1 MAVYLIEQNM
11 YRDVS
16 YPIYKI
22 LEIVVDIPL
31 VDLEELSRSISI
43 PGKAEVTV
51 LEGNSLYIPVRDS
64 ASEDKVLGKVLLNL
78 SRQNISCRA
87 KEVYSSL
94 DEKKVVVVPSSKE
107 GKFKKGDTVHI
118 DSRIY
123 STEEFDSNHSGTTN
137 GDFEV
142 IEVHY
147 SEGHPYYVV
156 KALKNSFFATKDEIY
171 YSFETGMSKK
181 N

>member
-22 LEIVVDIPL
+22 LEVVVDIPS

-43 PGKAEVTV
+43 PDKAEVTV

-64 ASEDKVLGKVLLNL
+64 ASEDEVLSKVLLGL

-94 DEKKVVVVPSSKE
+94 DEKKVVVVPSFKE

-118 DSRIY
+118 NGYIY
-123 STEEFDSNHSGTTN
+123 STEEFDSKHSGITN
-137 GDFEV
+137 NDFEV
-142 IEVHY
+142 TEVRY
-147 SEGHPYYVV
+147 DEGRPYYVV
-156 KALKNSFFATKDEIY
+156 KALENSFFATKDGIY
-171 YSFETGMSKK
+171 YSRGIGMSKK